1 MVTFAAPR
9 TWYSSEYSR
18 MNGERLHLDSIYLR
32 DYPIAIQSIRQSMR
46 LCTEAQERDLW
57 SVRMASLHL
66 LGSVE
71 KGI

>member
-1 MVTFAAPR
+1 
-9 TWYSSEYSR
+9 

-46 LCTEAQERDLW
+46 SAQRSRKRSW

-71 KGI
+71 KESRGQRETAGVE